1 MKQNYIRK
9 MYLINSCS
17 LWSSTR
23 HDLLRDT
30 DAAAAHA
37 DPQAVHTRVNQILGL
52 RGCHY
57 VTADHLQTISLSII

>member
-1 MKQNYIRK
+1 

-17 LWSSTR
+17 LRSSTR

-37 DPQAVHTRVNQILGL
+37 DPQAVNTRVNQVLGL
-52 RGCHY
+52 RGCHHIP
-57 VTADHLQTISLSII
+57 ADHLHTLSLESKQI